1 MAGTGQSTGGTEIM
15 EKNHWDAEDENEL
28 PVYRQL
34 QEVME
39 GKEVEIIEKMCES
52 ILLDEGINARFL
64 PSEIDEDH
72 PSVVRSLTE
81 DYSVGI
87 PLRRF
92 CKIHYCAEAV
102 YVIYKEKMTP
112 GFLKEYIS
120 RHEILNEKP
129 HVLEILKIQYV
140 FECTK

>member
-1 MAGTGQSTGGTEIM
+1 MG
-15 EKNHWDAEDENEL
+15 KNHWDTEDENEL

-39 GKEVEIIEKMCES
+39 KKEVELIEKMCES

-64 PSEIDEDH
+64 PSEIDADY
-72 PSVVRSLTE
+72 PSVVKSLE
-81 DYSVGI
+81 KKYSVGI

-92 CKIHYCAEAV
+92 CKTHYCAEAV

-112 GFLKEYIS
+112 GFYKEYRR

-129 HVLEILKIQYV
+129 HILEILKIEYI
-140 FECTK
+140 FERMK